1 MPQLHVVTCFSRP
14 DPSDRQGEH
23 YDRAGRLTLAAI
35 DSALLARRARF
46 YLCGPD
52 EMMMSL
58 SEALIAAGVPRFEIF
73 QEHFASPRPLAAPA
87 GATSHAVLFR
97 QSGLS
102 LTWTSG
108 SILDL
113 AERHG
118 ISIPT
123 GCRVGQCESCVVPL
137 VEGQVAYGLPLEDID
152 GAACLTCQA
161 VPQSDVIIDA

>member
-1 MPQLHVVTCFSRP
+1 M
-14 DPSDRQGEH
+14 
-23 YDRAGRLTLAAI
+23 
-35 DSALLARRARF
+35 
-46 YLCGPD
+46 
-52 EMMMSL
+52 
-58 SEALIAAGVPRFEIF
+58 PRFEIF
-73 QEHFASPRPLAAPA
+73 QEHFASPRPLTAPA

-102 LTWTSG
+102 LTWTPESG

-113 AERHG
+113 AERGG

-123 GCRVGQCESCVVPL
+123 GCRVGQCESCIVPL

-152 GAACLTCQA
+152 GATCLTCQA